1 MQLSDIQQN
10 TWIFS
15 LGAWFL
21 VFIGWRVVYRNAKKL
36 ATRSESKA
44 IIDHLVKLTN
54 EASDDA
60 VDYWSSTPKSSTD
73 ASRNA
78 SRIFTISFGA
88 KMSQIQNFVGILS
101 HRNINIDYLK
111 LAEIQSSATLL
122 AEQRDSSETEVKL
135 EKCQEIVDD
144 CMAFIEH
151 LYVCFEL
158 THPPYSENRLIQF
171 YLDHFEPDCFSCR
184 RPYQ

>member
-15 LGAWFL
+15 LGAWVL
-21 VFIGWRVVYRNAKKL
+21 VLIGWRVVYRNAVKM

-54 EASDDA
+54 EASENA
-60 VDYWSSTPKSSTD
+60 VDYWSSSPESDAS
-73 ASRNA
+73 ASRNV

-88 KMSQIQNFVGILS
+88 KMSQIQNFMGILS
-101 HRNINIDYLK
+101 HRNIKIDYLK
-111 LAEIQSSATLL
+111 LSDIQSSATLR
-122 AEQRDSSETEVKL
+122 AEGRDITDSEVKL

-158 THPPYSENRLIQF
+158 THPPHSGNVLIQY
-171 YLDHFEPDCFSCR
+171 YLDHFEPYCFNCR